1 MSLQITS
8 KNQLVFVYEVIKMV
22 TVEQK
27 LTLFSKLLHQDIKQ
41 EIDKK
46 MLELDNEY
54 EQKIIDNKK
63 SADKAG
69 EAIIQNAIKRAESKK
84 TELISKSKMSNK
96 RESMFAK
103 ERYITTFLE
112 DLKEK
117 VRAFTQ
123 TEEYKAYL
131 DNYLMQFKDLKD
143 YENNLII
150 YMTQLDY
157 DNHKTYVEEKLISL
171 GLSQEKLSFKVADD
185 NILGGIIA
193 EDPKLN
199 MRIDTSIATFIQ
211 DSKGYIIES
220 VFGAIGEAGETLE

>member
-1 MSLQITS
+1 
-8 KNQLVFVYEVIKMV
+8 MV

-157 DNHKTYVEEKLISL
+157 DNHKTYVKEKLISL